1 MQLNKGG
8 DNDEISSKKKKR
20 RKLAKIE
27 KYLNIGIVR
36 VKSPQSEHAYKD

>member
-1 MQLNKGG
+1 MQLNKGE
-8 DNDEISSKKKKR
+8 DNDEISSKKR

>member
-1 MQLNKGG
+1 MQLNKGE
-8 DNDEISSKKKKR
+8 DNDEISSKKKR

>member
-1 MQLNKGG
+1 MTRFQAK
-8 DNDEISSKKKKR
+8 KKKKR